1 MTKSVIM
8 AAALMMGLA
17 FTASCAQQSN
27 PEAEKAAVESA
38 REWLTLVDN
47 GDYAQSWESAAPYF
61 RNAVAKEQWEKSLTA
76 IRKPLGAVESRK
88 LKSARYRTTLPGAP
102 DGEYVVIQF
111 STSFEKKKAAIETV
125 TPMLCDDGQ
134 WRISGYFIK

>member
-1 MTKSVIM
+1 MTRSVIM
-8 AAALMMGLA
+8 AAALIVGLA
-17 FTASCAQQSN
+17 CIAACTPKSN
-27 PEAEKAAVESA
+27 PEAEKAAAESA
-38 REWLTLVDN
+38 RDWLALVDEGN
-47 GDYAQSWESAAPYF
+47 YAESWENTAPYF

-76 IRKPLGAVESRK
+76 IRNPLGAVESRK

-111 STSFEKKKAAIETV
+111 STSFEKKKSAIETV

-134 WRISGYFIK
+134 WRVSGYYIK